1 MMSLLISLVLAEGV
15 ARIAD
20 GRGIFGGPLYL
31 GTPQIVP
38 IAEYERAIDDRSD
51 PPALWQ
57 RSPPPLPNRHSPEP
71 ADLQKYQEFGN
82 RSIPTEHSGGV
93 TQAELF
99 KVWNANILGD
109 VCHDDVL
116 KHLVRWPLKA
126 FDPGNDDT
134 HPRYRYPPNTT
145 WPTGLVTNQLGWR
158 GKPVEDRTD
167 RTIRI
172 IFVGAS
178 TTAEA
183 HAIPWSAP
191 ELLDEWL
198 NDWAAARRL
207 DVKFQVLNAA
217 REGASTTDVVSIVRD
232 EVLPLKP
239 DLVVFYEGAL
249 QFDWSSVV
257 KGAQSLRALPRPRYE
272 DLAGWVVDAA
282 RQSSLF
288 THVLR
293 FLNSTG
299 ISAAGQVPEGRKPA
313 YEIAWPAG
321 LSETDPD
328 IWRHDLPL
336 NLPAILKD
344 FGAIRSILAAAGSE
358 FALSSFAW
366 MVDDGM
372 KVDPIA
378 GRYIWGTN
386 NEVYWPWTYHDLRR
400 GVDFENRVYRK
411 FAKEHDLPFL
421 DVARL
426 IPRAQPLFAD
436 GVHMTESGVRVKA
449 WAFFHELTGLIEK
462 RLAEKEWPRSVA
474 DPAISSYPVRTLQF
488 DCATAD

>member
-1 MMSLLISLVLAEGV
+1 MVSLSISVVLAEGV
-15 ARIAD
+15 ARIVD
-20 GRGIFGGPLYL
+20 GRGLFGGPVYL

-38 IAEYERAIDDRSD
+38 IADYEKSIDNRSD

-57 RSPPPLPNRHSPEP
+57 RSPPPLPNRHSPDP

-126 FDPGNDDT
+126 FDPRDGNT

-145 WPTGLVTNQLGWR
+145 SPTGLVTNQLGWR
-158 GKPVEDRTD
+158 GKPIADRTD

-172 IFVGAS
+172 VFVGAS
-178 TTAEA
+178 TTAED

-198 NDWAAARRL
+198 NDWSAARGL
-207 DVKFQVLNAA
+207 NVKFQVLNAA
-217 REGASTTDVVSIVRD
+217 REGAFTADIVSIVRD
-232 EVLPLKP
+232 EVVPLKP
-239 DLVVFYEGAL
+239 DLVIFYEGAI

-257 KGAQSLRALPRPRYE
+257 KQAQSLKALPKPRYE

-282 RQSSLF
+282 RKSSLF
-288 THVLR
+288 IHILR

-299 ISAAGQVPEGRKPA
+299 ISAVGQVPEGPKPA
-313 YEIAWPAG
+313 YEIAWPPG

-328 IWRHDLPL
+328 ISRQDLPL
-336 NLPAILKD
+336 NLPGILKD
-344 FGAIRSILAAAGSE
+344 FEAMRSALSEVGSE
-358 FALSSFAW
+358 FALSSFIW

-372 KVDPIA
+372 KVDPIE

-411 FAKEHDLPFL
+411 FAKEQNLPFL

-426 IPRAQPLFAD
+426 VPRAQSLFAD
-436 GVHMTESGVRVKA
+436 GVHMTQSGVRVKA
-449 WAFFHELTGLIEK
+449 WAFFHELIGLVEK
-462 RLAEKEWPRSVA
+462 RLDDKQWPRSVA
-474 DPAISSYPVRTLQF
+474 NTATAPYPIEELKF
-488 DCATAD
+488 DCSQKP